1 MRLRHPLADAAVRRV
16 TETVG
21 RRADGSPLVLDL
33 SFPPDMGPGG
43 RPVTLLVHGALP
55 DGMGGT
61 MREHA
66 MYRGWGAALAA
77 SGSVGLMLDH
87 SLDWPQLNLD
97 RALAEID
104 QVLTWVSMEGPGR
117 GIDASRL
124 TAILVSAGGV
134 LAVEL
139 LCGARPLPVRGA
151 SLFSPLVADPSAA
164 AGTPRRHSLAD
175 AAPRIAEGGRRLQI
189 FRAGGDAPG
198 LLQMLDH
205 AVAALLAADADL
217 EVHNLPNAPH
227 CYEVHLDT
235 PQVRAQIDR
244 ALQFA
249 ARAGDVA

>member
-16 TETVG
+16 TETAG
-21 RRADGSPLVLDL
+21 RRADGSPLKLDL
-33 SFPPDMGPGG
+33 SFPPDMGPAG
-43 RPVTLLVHGALP
+43 RPATLLVHGALP

-61 MREHA
+61 MREHE

-77 SGSVGLMLDH
+77 AGSVGLMLDH
-87 SLDWPQLNLD
+87 SLDWPRLDLD

-104 QVLTWVSMEGPGR
+104 QVLNWVSMEGPGR

-134 LAVEL
+134 LAAEL
-139 LCGARPLPVRGA
+139 LIGARPLPVRGA
-151 SLFSPLVADPSAA
+151 SLFSPLVDAPSAA
-164 AGTPRRHSLAD
+164 GTSRRHSLAD
-175 AAPRIAEGGRRLQI
+175 AAPRIAAGGKRLQI
-189 FRAGGDAPG
+189 LRAGGDAPG
-198 LLQMLDH
+198 LLQMLDR

-217 EVHNLPNAPH
+217 EVHNLPSAPH

-249 ARAGDVA
+249 ARGGDVV